1 MEILSR
7 GTEQCAVQTTSQPL
21 KLGSKIET
29 SERVRKISAHFSIS
43 NGTSSMSIAT
53 DLLFNVST
61 EQKHIQK
68 AVDSVNITLCKII
81 FKL

>member
-7 GTEQCAVQTTSQPL
+7 ETEQCAVLTTSQPL

-43 NGTSSMSIAT
+43 NSTSSMSIAM

-61 EQKHIQK
+61 EQEHIQK
-68 AVDSVNITLCKII
+68 AVGSVNITLCMII